1 MMGADNIDT
10 RRATMAQAITDPE
23 VVRRA
28 VAVATRA
35 PSLHNSQPW
44 LWVYRRG
51 RLELHLDHSRA
62 VPNTDMSGRE
72 ALISCGAV
80 LDHLAVAM
88 AAAGWSA
95 DIDRFPNANNPGH
108 LATVGFSRSESVTAA
123 QRQRLDAVLRRRT
136 DRLPFADPA
145 DFHDIEP
152 GLHALLDSE
161 QVRLD
166 VLAPQ
171 LHAELLE
178 ASVLTEAMRRF
189 DSAYHAELDW
199 WTAPF
204 DLTEGIPRSALI
216 SADESDRVAINR
228 SFPVEGRAARR
239 RRLGEDRARILV
251 LSTPGDSRSDAL
263 ACGEALSAVL
273 LECTTV
279 GLATCT
285 VTHLIEYA
293 PARDVIAALIARS
306 AAPQILIRAGRTPEL
321 EKSPPPTP
329 RRDLVNVLRFAD

>member
-1 MMGADNIDT
+1 
-10 RRATMAQAITDPE
+10 MAQAIADPE

-28 VAVATRA
+28 VEVATRA

-44 LWVYRRG
+44 LWVYRAG

-80 LDHLAVAM
+80 LDHVRVAM
-88 AAAGWSA
+88 AAAGWA
-95 DIDRFPNANNPGH
+95 AEIDRFPNPNNPGH
-108 LATVGFSRSESVTAA
+108 LATVGFSRSDSVTAA
-123 QRQRLDAVLRRRT
+123 QRQRVDSILRRRT
-136 DRLPFADPA
+136 DRLPFAEPTGWA
-145 DFHDIEP
+145 DIEP
-152 GLHALLDSE
+152 GLHAVLDNE

-166 VLAPQ
+166 ALAPQ

-178 ASVLTEAMRRF
+178 ASVITEAMRRF

-228 SFPVEGRAARR
+228 TFPVEGRAARR
-239 RRLGEDRARILV
+239 PRLVEDRARILV
-251 LSTPGDSRSDAL
+251 LSTPGDSRPDAL

-273 LECTTV
+273 LECTAA
-279 GLATCT
+279 GLATCP

-293 PARDVIAALIARS
+293 PAREVIAAMINR
-306 AAPQILIRAGRTPEL
+306 AAVPQILIRAGRTPEL
-321 EKSPPPTP
+321 EKPPPPTP